1 MCVHVYVRL
10 FKRTDFVPVDSTAV
24 HIIPGFVV
32 ANIQPVGYNRPIK
45 GSHSPH
51 WKALISM
58 KSTVY
63 YTAVKICATLRAFL
77 DL

>member
-32 ANIQPVGYNRPIK
+32 ANIQPWAITGPLKGPIRPT
-45 GSHSPH
+45 GR
-51 WKALISM
+51 L
-58 KSTVY
+58 
-63 YTAVKICATLRAFL
+63 
-77 DL
+77 